1 MSSLGD
7 LPAPG
12 LPDFTLS
19 ILARN
24 PTPLYINAIVN
35 MNKNS
40 TVFLCVFYL
49 KKIKKFFVLG
59 VDNQQ
64 KGAIITT

>member
-24 PTPLYINAIVN
+24 PTPLYIVGFGHI
-35 MNKNS
+35 S
-40 TVFLCVFYL
+40 Y
-49 KKIKKFFVLG
+49 
-59 VDNQQ
+59 Q
-64 KGAIITT
+64 KRYEFC